1 MSDEAK
7 EKANGSAAL
16 IQRKPVSKRS
26 PVTEEQARF
35 LAILIQELADEYR
48 METQLQG
55 RDLTLE
61 AFFDLA
67 AYRRFLHGAYA
78 CGFVCRDFKPDFPID
93 DMLIRPE
100 ESLTVLPFHRLRH
113 YIHTLM
119 RAERWSDSYSS
130 PIRTALEAGALGVAQ
145 RRLLEDETLFAC
157 G

>member
-48 METQLQG
+48 IKTELEG

-61 AFFDLA
+61 AFFDLP

-93 DMLIRPE
+93 EMLIRPE
-100 ESLTVLPFHRLRH
+100 ESLTFHRLRH
-113 YIHTLM
+113 YVHTLM

-130 PIRTALEAGALGVAQ
+130 PIRTTLEAGALKVVQ
-145 RRLLEDETLFAC
+145 RRLDADETLYARL
-157 G
+157 